1 MYDRLVFNKIR
12 EKLGGNIIRM
22 ATGSAPI
29 ADEVMIFSKA
39 AFSCPIPEGY
49 GQTEATCSVTFCH
62 PFDIRLGELKLILM
76 ENLITILHILF
87 LIVDCQRSLRTTCQ
101 LLHG

>member
-1 MYDRLVFNKIR
+1 
-12 EKLGGNIIRM
+12 M

-49 GQTEATCSVTFCH
+49 GQTEATCSVTFTH
-62 PFDIRLGELKLILM
+62 PFDIRLG
-76 ENLITILHILF
+76 TIFYNIF
-87 LIVDCQRSLRTTCQ
+87 
-101 LLHG
+101 

>member
-1 MYDRLVFNKIR
+1 MFDKLVFNKIR
-12 EKLGGNIIRM
+12 EKLGGNICRM

-29 ADEVMIFSKA
+29 SDEVMIFSKA

-62 PFDIRLGELKLILM
+62 PFDVKLGRKF
-76 ENLITILHILF
+76 NF
-87 LIVDCQRSLRTTCQ
+87 
-101 LLHG
+101 

>member
-1 MYDRLVFNKIR
+1 
-12 EKLGGNIIRM
+12 M

-49 GQTEATCSVTFCH
+49 GQTEATCSVTFTH
-62 PFDIRLGELKLILM
+62 PFDVRLGIVFF
-76 ENLITILHILF
+76 F
-87 LIVDCQRSLRTTCQ
+87 LQFV
-101 LLHG
+101 